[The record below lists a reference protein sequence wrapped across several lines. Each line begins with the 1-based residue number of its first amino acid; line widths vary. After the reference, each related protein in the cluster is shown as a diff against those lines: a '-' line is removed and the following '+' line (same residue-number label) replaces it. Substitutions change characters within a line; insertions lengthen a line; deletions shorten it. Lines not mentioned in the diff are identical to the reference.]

1 MVFRSN
7 DSKPVL
13 SDELKAKIRS
23 WNRADSA
30 LFDAVNS
37 TFWSKIEKFG
47 FEKMETEV
55 KHLRELI
62 DERMK
67 FCVAEISVISQKERF
82 KHCPKCKGDSEMQK
96 YVLTEKGRA
105 LSQRPSTFYGP
116 LGQNITDGSSLMSP
130 DEGEKSP
137 QCKFLT
143 MSEPDFTKII
153 WRRQERRFKQLLEQ

>member
-1 MVFRSN
+1 MLAPAEIWCNQIMLFRSN

-47 FEKMETEV
+47 FEKMEIEV
-55 KHLRELI
+55 KNLRELI

-67 FCVAEISVISQKERF
+67 FCVAEISVLSQEERL
-82 KHCPKCKGDSEMQK
+82 KQCPKCKGDSEVQK
-96 YVLTEKGRA
+96 YVLTGKGRA
-105 LSQRPSTFYGP
+105 LTQRPSTFFGT
-116 LGQNITDGSSLMSP
+116 L
-130 DEGEKSP
+130 
-137 QCKFLT
+137 
-143 MSEPDFTKII
+143 
-153 WRRQERRFKQLLEQ
+153 